1 MIKRREEDEQA
12 GKNQKIIWLLK
23 ALLFSY
29 VVTGI
34 SLLLL
39 SVLLYKFEWNEHL
52 VSAAIV
58 AVYVLSTVVGG
69 IVIGKLV
76 RTRRFFWGL
85 LLGNL
90 YFILLLVITIIL
102 YRSLSGNGLNM
113 LTAWILCTG
122 GGMTGGMIS

>member
-1 MIKRREEDEQA
+1 MNRLE
-12 GKNQKIIWLLK
+12 KNQKIIWLLK

-34 SLLLL
+34 SLMLL

>member
-1 MIKRREEDEQA
+1 MNRLE
-12 GKNQKIIWLLK
+12 KNQKIIWLLK

-102 YRSLSGNGLNM
+102 YRSLSGNWLNM

>member
-1 MIKRREEDEQA
+1 MNRLE
-12 GKNQKIIWLLK
+12 KNQKIIWLLK

-90 YFILLLVITIIL
+90 YFILLLVITNHTVSFAF
-102 YRSLSGNGLNM
+102 RKW
-113 LTAWILCTG
+113 A
-122 GGMTGGMIS
+122 

>member
-1 MIKRREEDEQA
+1 MNRLE
-12 GKNQKIIWLLK
+12 KNQKIIWLLK

-34 SLLLL
+34 RLLLL

>member
-1 MIKRREEDEQA
+1 MNRLE
-12 GKNQKIIWLLK
+12 KNQKIIWLLK

-34 SLLLL
+34 RLLLVA
-39 SVLLYKFEWNEHL
+39 VLLYKFEWNEHL

>member
-1 MIKRREEDEQA
+1 MNRLE
-12 GKNQKIIWLLK
+12 KNQKIIWLLK

-39 SVLLYKFEWNEHL
+39 SVLLYKFEWNEPL

>member
-1 MIKRREEDEQA
+1 MNRLE
-12 GKNQKIIWLLK
+12 KNQKIIWLLK

-76 RTRRFFWGL
+76 RSRRFFWGL
-85 LLGNL
+85 LLGIL

>member
-1 MIKRREEDEQA
+1 MNRLE
-12 GKNQKIIWLLK
+12 KNQKIIWLLK

-90 YFILLLVITIIL
+90 YFILLLIITIIL
-102 YRSLSGNGLNM
+102 YHSLSGNGINM

>member
-1 MIKRREEDEQA
+1 MNRLE
-12 GKNQKIIWLLK
+12 KNQKIIWLLK

-34 SLLLL
+34 SLLLV

>member
-1 MIKRREEDEQA
+1 MNRLE
-12 GKNQKIIWLLK
+12 KNQKIIWLLK

-76 RTRRFFWGL
+76 RTRRFFWEIYILFCFWSLRSYCIVRFPEMGL
-85 LLGNL
+85 
-90 YFILLLVITIIL
+90 I
-102 YRSLSGNGLNM
+102 
-113 LTAWILCTG
+113 C
-122 GGMTGGMIS
+122 

>member
-1 MIKRREEDEQA
+1 MNRLE
-12 GKNQKIIWLLK
+12 KNQKIIWLLK

-122 GGMTGGMIS
+122 GGMTGGMVS

>member
-1 MIKRREEDEQA
+1 MNRLE
-12 GKNQKIIWLLK
+12 KNQKIIWLLK

-90 YFILLLVITIIL
+90 YLFCFWSL
-102 YRSLSGNGLNM
+102 RSYCIVRFPEMGL
-113 LTAWILCTG
+113 IC
-122 GGMTGGMIS
+122 

>member
-1 MIKRREEDEQA
+1 MNRLE
-12 GKNQKIIWLLK
+12 KNQKIIWLLK

-113 LTAWILCTG
+113 LTAWILYTG

>member
-1 MIKRREEDEQA
+1 MNMLE
-12 GKNQKIIWLLK
+12 KNQKIIWLLK

-52 VSAAIV
+52 VSAVIV

>member
-1 MIKRREEDEQA
+1 MIRLE
-12 GKNQKIIWLLK
+12 KNQKIIWLLK

>member
-1 MIKRREEDEQA
+1 MNRLE
-12 GKNQKIIWLLK
+12 KNQKIIWLLK

-122 GGMTGGMIS
+122 CGMTGGMIS

>member
-1 MIKRREEDEQA
+1 MNRLE
-12 GKNQKIIWLLK
+12 KNQKIIWLLK

>member
-1 MIKRREEDEQA
+1 MNRLE
-12 GKNQKIIWLLK
+12 KNQKIIWLLK

-34 SLLLL
+34 SLLRL

>member
-1 MIKRREEDEQA
+1 MNRLE
-12 GKNQKIIWLLK
+12 KNHKIIWLLK

>member
-1 MIKRREEDEQA
+1 MNRLE
-12 GKNQKIIWLLK
+12 KNQKIIWLLK

-90 YFILLLVITIIL
+90 YFILLLIITIIL
-102 YRSLSGNGLNM
+102 YHSLSGNGLNM
-113 LTAWILCTG
+113 LTAWIPCTG

>member
-1 MIKRREEDEQA
+1 MNRLE
-12 GKNQKIIWLLK
+12 KNQKIIWPLK

>member
-1 MIKRREEDEQA
+1 MNRLE
-12 GKNQKIIWLLK
+12 KNQKIIWHLK
-23 ALLFSY
+23 ALLFSD

>member
-1 MIKRREEDEQA
+1 MNRLE
-12 GKNQKIIWLLK
+12 KNKKIIWLLK

>member
-1 MIKRREEDEQA
+1 MNRLE
-12 GKNQKIIWLLK
+12 KNQKIIWLLK

-76 RTRRFFWGL
+76 RTRRFFCGL

>member
-1 MIKRREEDEQA
+1 MNRLE
-12 GKNQKIIWLLK
+12 KNQKIIWLLK

-90 YFILLLVITIIL
+90 YFILLLVITSIL

>member
-1 MIKRREEDEQA
+1 MNRLE
-12 GKNQKIIWLLK
+12 KNQKIIWLLK

-58 AVYVLSTVVGG
+58 AVYVLSMVVGG

-113 LTAWILCTG
+113 LTAWILCKG

>member
-1 MIKRREEDEQA
+1 MNRLE
-12 GKNQKIIWLLK
+12 KNQKIIWLLK

-90 YFILLLVITIIL
+90 YFILLLVITNIL